1 MAVRAANV
9 KVLPMPEAEIFG
21 AFPAR
26 ERMKKFCEVYGLEIP
41 ILLAP
46 MAGACPAALS
56 VAVANA
62 GAMARWAP
70 C

>member
-1 MAVRAANV
+1 MAACAINAKDLPIPGAKISPSGAA
-9 KVLPMPEAEIFG
+9 
-21 AFPAR
+21 PAR
-26 ERMKKFCEVYGLEIP
+26 ARARAEKFCEVYGLEIP

-62 GAMARWAP
+62 GAMG
-70 C
+70 